1 MKLILIGGGFLA
13 GVVFAI
19 NYPAMATQIAQWVM
33 NNQFMVGLL
42 R

>member
-1 MKLILIGGGFLA
+1 MKLIFIACGFLA
-13 GVVFAI
+13 GVVFAT
-19 NYPAMATQIAQWVM
+19 NYPAMGTQIAQWVM